1 MSARLA
7 ASILTADFARLG
19 EEVAAAEQAGVDW
32 IHVDVMDGQFVPNLS
47 FGPLVAKALRRATSL
62 PLDVHLMVYQ
72 PENLI
77 PAFAEAGAAS
87 ITVQM
92 EACTH
97 LQRTVQQI
105 RDLGVRPGVAL
116 NPSTPLITLEEILPE
131 LDMVLIMSV
140 NPGFGGQ
147 GYLPGS
153 TSKIARLRRWLQESG
168 LAHVDIE
175 VDGGIKADNAATIIA
190 AGATVLVVGSA
201 VFSGIAPVAE
211 NVARLR
217 AHFG

>member
-1 MSARLA
+1 MSAKLA
-7 ASILTADFARLG
+7 ASILTADFTRLG
-19 EEVAAAEQAGVDW
+19 EEVAAAERAGVDW
-32 IHVDVMDGQFVPNLS
+32 IHVDVMDGHFVPNLS
-47 FGPLVAKALRRATSL
+47 FGPLVAQALRRATSL
-62 PLDVHLMVYQ
+62 PLDVHLMVTR

-77 PAFAEAGAAS
+77 AAFVDAGAAS
-87 ITVQM
+87 ITVQV

-116 NPSTPLITLEEILPE
+116 NPATSLSTLDEILPE

-147 GYLPGS
+147 VYLPGS
-153 TSKIARLRRWLQESG
+153 TRKIARLRRWLDEAG

-175 VDGGIKADNAATIIA
+175 VDGGIKADNAAGVIA
-190 AGATVLVVGSA
+190 AGASVLVIGSA
-201 VFSGIAPVAE
+201 VFSGKAPVAE
-211 NVARLR
+211 NVAFLR
-217 AHFG
+217 SRFG

>member
-1 MSARLA
+1 MSAKLA
-7 ASILTADFARLG
+7 ASILTADFTRLG
-19 EEVAAAEQAGVDW
+19 EEVAAAERAGVDW
-32 IHVDVMDGQFVPNLS
+32 IHVDVMDGHFVPNLS
-47 FGPLVAKALRRATSL
+47 FGPLVAQALRRATSL
-62 PLDVHLMVYQ
+62 PLDVHLMVTR

-77 PAFAEAGAAS
+77 AAFVDAGAAS
-87 ITVQM
+87 ITVQV

-116 NPSTPLITLEEILPE
+116 NPATSLSTLDEILPE

-147 GYLPGS
+147 VYLPGS
-153 TSKIARLRRWLQESG
+153 TRKIARLRHWLGEAG

-175 VDGGIKADNAATIIA
+175 VDGGIKADNAAGVIA
-190 AGATVLVVGSA
+190 AGASVLVIGSA
-201 VFSGIAPVAE
+201 VFSGKAPVAE
-211 NVARLR
+211 NVAVLR
-217 AHFG
+217 SRFG

>member
-1 MSARLA
+1 MSAKLA
-7 ASILTADFARLG
+7 ASILTADFTRLG
-19 EEVAAAEQAGVDW
+19 EEVAAAERAGVDW
-32 IHVDVMDGQFVPNLS
+32 IHVDVMDGHFVPNLS
-47 FGPLVAKALRRATSL
+47 FGPLVAQALRRATSL

-77 PAFAEAGAAS
+77 AAFADAGAAS
-87 ITVQM
+87 ITVQV

-116 NPSTPLITLEEILPE
+116 NPATSLSTLDEILPE

-147 GYLPGS
+147 VYLPGS
-153 TSKIARLRRWLQESG
+153 TRKIARLRHWLDEAG
-168 LAHVDIE
+168 LAGVDIE
-175 VDGGIKADNAATIIA
+175 VDGGIKADNAAGVIA
-190 AGATVLVVGSA
+190 AGASVLVIGSA
-201 VFSGIAPVAE
+201 VFSGKAPVAE
-211 NVARLR
+211 NVAFLR
-217 AHFG
+217 SRFG

>member
-1 MSARLA
+1 MSAKLA
-7 ASILTADFARLG
+7 ASILTADFTRLG
-19 EEVAAAEQAGVDW
+19 EEVAAAERAGVDW
-32 IHVDVMDGQFVPNLS
+32 IHVDVMDGHFVPNLS
-47 FGPLVAKALRRATSL
+47 FGPLVAQALRRATSL
-62 PLDVHLMVYQ
+62 PLDVHLMVTR

-77 PAFAEAGAAS
+77 AAFAGAGAAS
-87 ITVQM
+87 ITVQV

-116 NPSTPLITLEEILPE
+116 NPATSLSTLDEILPE

-147 GYLPGS
+147 VYLPGS
-153 TSKIARLRRWLQESG
+153 TRKIARLRHWLDEAG

-175 VDGGIKADNAATIIA
+175 VDGGIKADNAAGVIA
-190 AGATVLVVGSA
+190 AGASVLVIGSA
-201 VFSGIAPVAE
+201 VFSGKAPVAE
-211 NVARLR
+211 NVAFLR
-217 AHFG
+217 SRFG

>member
-1 MSARLA
+1 MSAKLA

-32 IHVDVMDGQFVPNLS
+32 IHMDVMDGQFVPNLS
-47 FGPLVAKALRRATSL
+47 FGPLVAKALRRVTSL
-62 PLDVHLMVYQ
+62 PLDVHLMVHQ

-116 NPSTPLITLEEILPE
+116 NPATSLTTLDEILPE

-147 GYLPGS
+147 VYLPGS
-153 TSKIARLRRWLQESG
+153 TTKIARLRRWLHESG
-168 LAHVDIE
+168 LTHIDIE
-175 VDGGIKADNAATIIA
+175 VDGGIKADNAAEVIA
-190 AGATVLVVGSA
+190 AGASVLVIGSA
-201 VFSGIAPVAE
+201 VFSGRAPVAE
-211 NVARLR
+211 NVALLR
-217 AHFG
+217 PHFA

>member
-1 MSARLA
+1 MSAKLA
-7 ASILTADFARLG
+7 ASILTADFTRLG
-19 EEVAAAEQAGVDW
+19 EEVAAAERAGVDW
-32 IHVDVMDGQFVPNLS
+32 IHVDVMDGHFVPNLS
-47 FGPLVAKALRRATSL
+47 FGPLVAQALRRATSL

-77 PAFAEAGAAS
+77 AAFVDAGAAS
-87 ITVQM
+87 ITVQV

-116 NPSTPLITLEEILPE
+116 NPATSLSTLDEILPE

-147 GYLPGS
+147 VYLPGS
-153 TSKIARLRRWLQESG
+153 TRKIARLRHWLDEAG

-175 VDGGIKADNAATIIA
+175 VDGGIKADNAAGVIA
-190 AGATVLVVGSA
+190 AGASVLVIGSA
-201 VFSGIAPVAE
+201 VFSGKAPVAE
-211 NVARLR
+211 NVAFLR
-217 AHFG
+217 SRFG